1 MGAPTTGRALV
12 GVSACLLGEEVRH
25 DGGHK
30 RDGFI
35 SGPLT
40 RAVELRPVC
49 PEVDIGLG
57 VPREPIELARRG
69 DDLRLVASES
79 GTDLTAAM
87 RSYAEAKVQELDAAG
102 ICGYVLKSRSPSC
115 GLGSVP
121 IDDTETGDGLFAAA
135 LSGLCELLP
144 LVEETG
150 LVDDDAREVFL
161 QRVLAYRRLRDLFD
175 GEWTIDNLIGHHTRQ
190 ELLLMAQSPE
200 LHSERGRLGAA
211 GGGDPAEVEDSY
223 RRLTM
228 EAFRKK
234 AGPARHADALSHMQG
249 YLQDRVQ
256 EAEYRELERKI
267 GLFCDGDCS
276 LSRVLDDFRLLVKKH
291 SVDYLA
297 AQVYLDPQPFELLYP
312 TPPLLND
319 NQGNSPDAAQG

>member
-121 IDDTETGDGLFAAA
+121 IDGAGGGDGLFAAT
-135 LSGLCELLP
+135 LRKLCERLP
-144 LVEETG
+144 ATEETRLEG
-150 LVDDDAREVFL
+150 TADREAFL
-161 QRVLAYRRLRDLFD
+161 ARVLAYRRLRDLFD
-175 GEWTIDNLIGHHTRQ
+175 GDWKIADLVEHHTRQ
-190 ELLLMAQSPE
+190 KLLLMAQSPD
-200 LHSERGRLGAA
+200 LYSRLARLVAEAA
-211 GGGDPAEVEDSY
+211 GAEPANVESSY
-223 RRLTM
+223 RLLTM
-228 EAFRKK
+228 EAFEQK
-234 AGPARHADALSHMQG
+234 ATAERHSNALEHMRG
-249 YLQDRVQ
+249 YLRKTAS
-256 EAEYRELERKI
+256 EADYAGLGRKISSFRDGELELA
-267 GLFCDGDCS
+267 G
-276 LSRVLDDFRLLVKKH
+276 VLDDFRRLVKNH
-291 SVDYLA
+291 SVDYLSL
-297 AQVYLDPQPFELLYP
+297 QVYLAPQPAELLAGQE
-312 TPPLLND
+312 N
-319 NQGNSPDAAQG
+319 

>member
-1 MGAPTTGRALV
+1 MSPAVTGKALV
-12 GVSACLLGEEVRH
+12 GVSACLLGEEVRYN
-25 DGGHK
+25 GAHK
-30 RDGFI
+30 LDDFVCGALARVVD
-35 SGPLT
+35 
-40 RAVELRPVC
+40 LRPVC

-57 VPREPIELARRG
+57 VPREPIQLTRSNNG
-69 DDLRLVASES
+69 TRLVDTES
-79 GTDLTAAM
+79 GADLTAAM
-87 RSYAEAKVQELDAAG
+87 ESYAEAKVRELDAAG
-102 ICGYVLKSRSPSC
+102 ICGYVLKARSPSC

-200 LHSERGRLGAA
+200 LHSELGRLVAA

-267 GLFCDGDCS
+267 GLFCDGEGS
-276 LSRVLDDFRLLVKKH
+276 LAGVLDDFRHLVKKH

-297 AQVYLDPQPFELLYP
+297 EQVYLEPQPIELLE
-312 TPPLLND
+312 LKD
-319 NQGNSPDAAQG
+319 NQEDSPDAAQG

>member
-1 MGAPTTGRALV
+1 MSAPTTGRALV
-12 GVSACLLGEEVRH
+12 GVSACLLGEEVRY
-25 DGGHK
+25 DGDHK
-30 RDGFI
+30 LDGFI
-35 SGPLT
+35 SGPLA

-57 VPREPIELARRG
+57 VPREPIKLARRG

-87 RSYAEAKVQELDAAG
+87 RSYAEEKVQELDAAG

-121 IDDTETGDGLFAAA
+121 IDGAETGDGLFAAA
-135 LSGLCELLP
+135 LSKLCELLP

-200 LHSERGRLGAA
+200 LHSELGRLVT

-228 EAFRKK
+228 EAFREK
-234 AGPARHADALSHMQG
+234 AGPARHTGTLSHMQG
-249 YLQDRVQ
+249 YLQDRAQ
-256 EAEYRELERKI
+256 EAEYSELERKI

-276 LSRVLDDFRLLVKKH
+276 LGGVLDDFRLLVKKY

-297 AQVYLDPQPFELLYP
+297 AQVYLEPQPFELLCLI
-312 TPPLLND
+312 PPLLND

>member
-1 MGAPTTGRALV
+1 MSAPTTGRALV
-12 GVSACLLGEEVRH
+12 GVSACLLGEEVRY
-25 DGGHK
+25 DGDHK
-30 RDGFI
+30 LDGFI
-35 SGPLT
+35 SGPLA

-57 VPREPIELARRG
+57 VPREPIKLARRG

-121 IDDTETGDGLFAAA
+121 IDGAEIGDGLFAAA
-135 LSGLCELLP
+135 LSKLCELLP

-150 LVDDDAREVFL
+150 LNGNDSREVFL
-161 QRVLAYRRLRDLFD
+161 ARVLAYRRLRDLFD
-175 GEWTIDNLIGHHTRQ
+175 GEWTITELVEHHTRQ

-200 LHSERGRLGAA
+200 LYSELGRLVADAA
-211 GGGDPAEVEDSY
+211 GRDPDEVESFY
-223 RRLTM
+223 RHLTM
-228 EAFRKK
+228 KAFREKVD
-234 AGPARHADALSHMQG
+234 AGQHSTALSHMQG
-249 YLQDRVQ
+249 YLRDRAPG
-256 EAEYRELERKI
+256 EDYGELERKI
-267 GLFCDGDCS
+267 GLFCDGEGS
-276 LSRVLDDFRLLVKKH
+276 LAGVLDDFRHLVKKH

-297 AQVYLDPQPFELLYP
+297 EQVYLEPQPIELLE
-312 TPPLLND
+312 LKD
-319 NQGNSPDAAQG
+319 NQEDSPDAAQG